1 MFSFILKKIK
11 FEYVYHLSAY
21 IKVIILFFSP
31 LEMFKFSI
39 SFLYLIIIKC
49 SSITLDY
56 SLYSQLNVDLEPI
69 ENSTIVNYYKLNV
82 ETLKKYD
89 EYLYFSNEERIR
101 LKKLTKSMFEF
112 GYDNYMKFAFPKGNY
127 FIQNQI

>member
-1 MFSFILKKIK
+1 MS
-11 FEYVYHLSAY
+11 
-21 IKVIILFFSP
+21 
-31 LEMFKFSI
+31 KFSI
-39 SFLYLIIIKC
+39 AFLYLIIIKC

-82 ETLKKYD
+82 KTLKKYD

-112 GYDNYMKFAFPKGNY
+112 GYDNYMKFAFPQGNY
-127 FIQNQI
+127 FFSKSNIKDKK